1 MKLSIWEIFL
11 LQPHGNIFR
20 QICTEMNFQ
29 YISITAPINLLLF
42 ADDCFLNDN
51 FLLSVNFC
59 LCLHPVMF
67 LFFASQTSKT
77 PKKKDRI
84 CLATFRLSEELSV
97 LRLWCLVYAPFRKL
111 TPCGGFH
118 GFPQR
123 HSRIAGTCRAYFAL
137 LCTAALWE
145 VAEAC
150 LLGKPETAHAAQTAL
165 QGAYPSKPCKTEF
178 LWKAVV
184 VWRHILSFFLGV
196 SYSVRAKTET

>member
-1 MKLSIWEIFL
+1 
-11 LQPHGNIFR
+11 
-20 QICTEMNFQ
+20 
-29 YISITAPINLLLF
+29 
-42 ADDCFLNDN
+42 
-51 FLLSVNFC
+51 
-59 LCLHPVMF
+59 MF

-111 TPCGGFH
+111 TPCSGFH

-123 HSRIAGTCRAYFAL
+123 HSRIAGTCRTYFVL

-145 VAEAC
+145 VAGAC

-184 VWRHILSFFLGV
+184 VWRHILPFFFRRIILCEGKNRNTAGCRYIGKWRITG
-196 SYSVRAKTET
+196 SYRYIKHRL

>member
-1 MKLSIWEIFL
+1 MEFQL
-11 LQPHGNIFR
+11 
-20 QICTEMNFQ
+20 CTEINFQ
-29 YISITAPINLLLF
+29 YIFITAPINMSLF
-42 ADDCFLNDN
+42 TDDCFLNDN
-51 FLLSVNFC
+51 SVLSVIFC
-59 LCLHPVMF
+59 LCLHSVMF

-97 LRLWCLVYAPFRKL
+97 LRLWCLIYAPFRKL
-111 TPCGGFH
+111 TPCSGFH

-137 LCTAALWE
+137 LGTAALWE
-145 VAEAC
+145 VAGAC

-196 SYSVRAKTET
+196 SYSVRAKTETQPDAGTLENDG

>member
-1 MKLSIWEIFL
+1 MGQKLFCKLMEI
-11 LQPHGNIFR
+11 
-20 QICTEMNFQ
+20 NFQ
-29 YISITAPINLLLF
+29 YIFITALINLVSF
-42 ADDCFLNDN
+42 TDDCFLNDN
-51 FLLSVNFC
+51 SLLSINFC
-59 LCLHPVMF
+59 LYLHPVMF

-97 LRLWCLVYAPFRKL
+97 LRLWCLVYAPFREL

-123 HSRIAGTCRAYFAL
+123 HSRIAGTCRAYFGL
-137 LCTAALWE
+137 LGTAALWE
-145 VAEAC
+145 VAGAC

-196 SYSVRAKTET
+196 SYSVRAKTETQPDAGTLENDG